1 MKKLVVE
8 SLPKVPKWRS
18 IINKIDGAYSES
30 TIRAYL
36 SDVQHYANWCHKN
49 KKCPFPATP
58 KTLARFITDEAK
70 DYATGTIKRRLA
82 AIGKM
87 HRLLKLK
94 NPIQEEEVKIALR
107 RALRGKY
114 ARPKQALGLTANIR
128 DRLISICQ
136 NDSLYDKRDRA
147 LIAVGYDTL
156 SRRSELSSILIEDI
170 TFTEKGAKIIITRAK
185 NDQYGHGRITHISNK
200 TTKLLKEWI
209 SASKIKTGPV
219 FRSIKHDIVQNK
231 AIHPYSINRII
242 KRTAQKAGMP
252 CNEIQRLSG
261 HSMRIGAAQDMM
273 ISGLDILPI
282 MAAGGWKTTNVV
294 ARYIENANLSPIL
307 NKFFE

>member
-1 MKKLVVE
+1 M
-8 SLPKVPKWRS
+8 
-18 IINKIDGAYSES
+18 
-30 TIRAYL
+30 
-36 SDVQHYANWCHKN
+36 
-49 KKCPFPATP
+49 
-58 KTLARFITDEAK
+58 
-70 DYATGTIKRRLA
+70 
-82 AIGKM
+82 
-87 HRLLKLK
+87 
-94 NPIQEEEVKIALR
+94 
-107 RALRGKY
+107 
-114 ARPKQALGLTANIR
+114 GLTANIR

-136 NDSLYDKRDRA
+136 NDTLYDKRDRA

-156 SRRSELSSILIEDI
+156 SSRSELSSILIEDI
-170 TFTEKGAKIIITRAK
+170 TFTEKGGKIIITRAK

-231 AIHPYSINRII
+231 AIHPHSINRII

-252 CNEIQRLSG
+252 YNEIQRLSG

-294 ARYIENANLSPIL
+294 ARYIENADLSPIL
-307 NKFFE
+307 NKFFQ